1 MKKQI
6 LTLLF
11 VAAAGISSYA
21 QCDKKIILS
30 ASSTEFLNSAN
41 EVQRTD
47 DKTTIVEYDSK
58 SIMIMPGDNI
68 LEGSVN
74 SITCDWK
81 TPYKEGKTVI
91 KATMSGPGGQTMN
104 MTITIEG
111 KDGKNIFMGEFDESP
126 DRKVRL
132 TLEKFEEKK

>member
-41 EVQRTD
+41 EVQRTYD
-47 DKTTIVEYDSK
+47 KSRIDVGRYQLFSKLGSRRLPFKTTFSIQAPIKFIVWTQQH
-58 SIMIMPGDNI
+58 P
-68 LEGSVN
+68 VTN
-74 SITCDWK
+74 SEWR
-81 TPYKEGKTVI
+81 
-91 KATMSGPGGQTMN
+91 Q
-104 MTITIEG
+104 
-111 KDGKNIFMGEFDESP
+111 
-126 DRKVRL
+126 
-132 TLEKFEEKK
+132 